1 MGILSRNS
9 KSIITT
15 IMAPTYSSS
24 SYRLAAI
31 LALASSALAQ
41 TSVYVPGDVDELPG
55 ASISVV
61 ATGVDGF
68 TTYDISGV
76 TLAENAQ
83 SAVMTEYGTLGAT
96 AYACQLGAD
105 AMATCQVSQY
115 YDGAAY
121 AYTEPIAYFTGL
133 GAEAGPAGPATT
145 TAAPTT
151 ALPTTTAAPTT
162 AAPASTAAVTTASSA
177 PTSAPSSSSSSRNN
191 GPAAGAVQPT
201 SANVFTG
208 AAASSQSRITAGA
221 AAIIAGLAAL
231 ILA

>member
-15 IMAPTYSSS
+15 MAPTYSSS

-133 GAEAGPAGPATT
+133 GAEAGPAATT

-151 ALPTTTAAPTT
+151 ALPTTTAASTT
-162 AAPASTAAVTTASSA
+162 AAPASTAAVTT
-177 PTSAPSSSSSSRNN
+177 
-191 GPAAGAVQPT
+191 
-201 SANVFTG
+201 
-208 AAASSQSRITAGA
+208 
-221 AAIIAGLAAL
+221 
-231 ILA
+231 

>member
-15 IMAPTYSSS
+15 MAPTYSSS

-133 GAEAGPAGPATT
+133 GAEAGPAAPAATT

-151 ALPTTTAAPTT
+151 ALPTTTAAST

-177 PTSAPSSSSSSRNN
+177 PTSAPSSSS
-191 GPAAGAVQPT
+191 
-201 SANVFTG
+201 
-208 AAASSQSRITAGA
+208 
-221 AAIIAGLAAL
+221 
-231 ILA
+231 

>member
-1 MGILSRNS
+1 MGTILSRNS

-133 GAEAGPAGPATT
+133 GAEAGPAAPAATT
-145 TAAPTT
+145 TAP
-151 ALPTTTAAPTT
+151 PTTAAPTT

-177 PTSAPSSSSSSRNN
+177 PTSAPS
-191 GPAAGAVQPT
+191 G
-201 SANVFTG
+201 
-208 AAASSQSRITAGA
+208 
-221 AAIIAGLAAL
+221 
-231 ILA
+231 